1 MPMHGQ
7 IDERFLQFDVPM
19 KEEPMRHQF
28 PPLLY
33 KILAFNHTKGVVW
46 LSIGSEVF
54 SSSGDLTSL
63 VICTKEPDFT
73 GCSVLDSPRA
83 FSTWQGCRSVAR
95 LAMEFG
101 RGMLKLGA
109 KAAGEPSCTE
119 DVVIARG
126 IEAVADDSAAALES
140 LAAQIGAM
148 ARKKRDA
155 EESYVRNMLKLGVQ
169 VALGGPAEDTE

>member
-7 IDERFLQFDVPM
+7 IDQRFLQFDVPM

-28 PPLLY
+28 PPLLF
-33 KILAFNHTKGVVW
+33 KILAFNHSKGVVW
-46 LSIGSEVF
+46 VSVGPEVF
-54 SSSGDLTSL
+54 SSEGDLTSL
-63 VICTKEPDFT
+63 VFCSKQPDFT

-101 RGMLKLGA
+101 KAMLKLGV
-109 KAAGEPSCTE
+109 KAEGEPSCVE
-119 DVVIARG
+119 DVVLARG
-126 IEAVADDSAAALES
+126 PEAMAGDSAAALEA
-140 LAAQIGAM
+140 LAAQITAM

-169 VALGGPAEDTE
+169 VSFGGPAEDTE